1 MLFSLWNQKIFDPS
15 PSQSLKALLF
25 SNHVN
30 VNATM
35 VLEKSDLVERVL
47 VLVENEKAVRERAR
61 RANEEEEEMF
71 REQMRESMQQE
82 VEGERTEQH
91 EHGHEHED
99 EEGVADHNKEEREG
113 ASSPHL
119 HTGSSSSPP
128 LRPASVAGRSPP
140 GKTSYTDRNGLCVVC
155 QDDEAN
161 IAIVD
166 CGHLAMCRECSDLV
180 MASSRE
186 CPLCRT
192 RIVTE
197 ARLLRIFKT

>member
-1 MLFSLWNQKIFDPS
+1 MEPEDIRSLS
-15 PSQSLKALLF
+15 VSSLKALLF

-35 VLEKSDLVERVL
+35 ALEKSDLVERVL
-47 VLVENEKAVRERAR
+47 LLVENEKAVRERAR

-71 REQMRESMQQE
+71 REQMRGAERESMQQK

-91 EHGHEHED
+91 EHGHERED

-113 ASSPHL
+113 ASPPHL
-119 HTGSSSSPP
+119 HFGSSSSPP
-128 LRPASVAGRSPP
+128 LRLASVVGRSPP
-140 GKTSYTDRNGLCVVC
+140 GKTSYTGRNGLCVVC

-166 CGHLAMCRECSDLV
+166 SGHLAMCRECSDLV

-186 CPLCRT
+186 
-192 RIVTE
+192 
-197 ARLLRIFKT
+197 